1 MKHNKKESRKM
12 KNENEA
18 AVAVGSGTEAC
29 EACGQPLCEEC
40 GVCHACV
47 GNSLKEGEP
56 PPGSVKLEGEA
67 FRARNPMSYILVKS
81 KGKEPSAHVT
91 EAELADDKSAVVTAI
106 EQLLAGRYADK
117 VDGTMLV
124 VKDKDWNGTMI
135 NDMTLTTSQVG
146 NVGFHLGRM
155 YRGLVPVERTRELAD
170 RFNETAGKEAGEP
183 LAATSTWVGEG
194 VRDVAELQEL
204 LKEVVALVD
213 PEKYDHCVA
222 VLLKDG
228 SGGITLNL
236 PAAFPMVILQ
246 ELAKAVESDP
256 MYALRQFLGR
266 RRG

>member
-1 MKHNKKESRKM
+1 M
-12 KNENEA
+12 KNKNEA
-18 AVAVGSGTEAC
+18 AVAIGSGTKAC
-29 EACGQPLCEEC
+29 EACGQPLCPDC

-67 FRARNPMSYILVKS
+67 FRARNPMSYILVKP
-81 KGKEPSAHVT
+81 KGKEPSVHVT

-117 VDGTMLV
+117 VDGLMLV

-135 NDMTLTTSQVG
+135 NDMTLTTSQVD

-155 YRGLVPVERTRELAD
+155 YRGLVPKERSKELVD
-170 RFNETAGKEAGEP
+170 RFNETRGKEAGEP

-204 LKEVVALVD
+204 LKEAVALVD

-246 ELAKAVESDP
+246 ELAKAVEGDP
-256 MYALRQFLGR
+256 MYALRQLLGR